1 MEKRAFF
8 VNKYGELATLLH
20 QKVHF
25 LSDFKIS
32 ELTVTEIEECKT
44 LWFYMIR
51 NLLLEKTI
59 LQKLK
64 TL

>member
-1 MEKRAFF
+1 M
-8 VNKYGELATLLH
+8 NKYGELATLFH

-25 LSDFKIS
+25 LSDFKIR